1 MKKYADYQPWKN
13 QSDAMM
19 KQLFPAVDG
28 RRLPEDVFP
37 FARLVE
43 RCFHLGLRVGVAC
56 CVGWMGS
63 VVHAQDEGVADPSVV
78 MNADGIRTI
87 LLESRTPPPPPP
99 VFFSAQVVA
108 HATIGSEFVDQTV
121 ELTIKVVQGEPEILS
136 FGLNGPGQVLG
147 VAGEG
152 IASWSVRQTG
162 KERFLDLQLNE
173 GVSDPKPVIKMRSP
187 QYRLPAVVT
196 FTHLGPGDSVGFDSK
211 VSFAYGAGVTGNLT
225 TVNGFVPLSGREN
238 GGSFQTSSGGKI
250 ELSLARDSASP
261 EPIELVNTTLS
272 GAVSDDGQS
281 ALFQL
286 ETTARV
292 TDPSVE
298 MTVLSGNAA
307 LVQMPND
314 ANYQVRLAKTGK
326 QTVYKVGFSKAGTF
340 AVKLEFVAKVVK
352 AADNQKS
359 LDFTIA
365 AGAVVPVRLQ
375 GLGAG
380 LTFHRDQQSV
390 VPLWQENV
398 WVGFLPATGR
408 VHVRWKPK
416 RTAGEGKLFF
426 TTTGNIEARVGSGL
440 LRQDHVLEYQVLQGE
455 LGSLSMILR
464 GPGEILDVNGDN
476 IVAWQVSENDGERL
490 LDVTLSQPITDTA
503 QVSIRS
509 QTPLGAFPVRMEGLR
524 LEPVGTIR
532 HSGFLRLANLGSVR
546 LEPTGLSGLTQL
558 SPDQFPGKAIQARQV
573 YVYRFPAAS
582 HAFTVAA
589 DRIQP
594 EVSVSELL
602 LYQLAETDRVIRADI
617 ELDIREAPIREWN
630 FSVPSDY
637 SVVSV
642 TGASVADYL
651 TASEVVDGLRNLKT
665 IFANDVSGRQLIS
678 LHLEKSEPAAAGDWK
693 LPRIEHTEAKAVRG
707 DIGIIGAPGFRLAV
721 GATDLLV
728 EKPLSY
734 FPKPTANLQQAFRIR
749 EPDWSATMKIELLDR
764 SIQSDVFHLY
774 SLSQETI
781 YGSALINYFITGA
794 PISELRITFPE
805 SLKNEVVDG
814 QNVQDSRRDGDT
826 LIVSLHQPVMG
837 PYTLLVTFEEKPSDD
852 DGTFSPGQV
861 APLGVQGERGYIQ
874 IVSPMQVESET
885 VSISDGMLVLD
896 PLELPAE
903 FRLLSTAPPL
913 GTWQY
918 TARPFN
924 LQLDVKWFQPGTTV
938 SQVIE
943 FSEAE
948 SHVSRDGE
956 LVTEVLYYVKSRGER
971 SLRIKIPGAPV
982 RLWEV
987 SVDGSPV
994 TARRSGDETLIP
1006 LPGGID
1012 PSIPVEVRLRL
1023 GKPAVNESR
1032 PELMLPVLFAP
1043 VLKTEWSI
1051 QGDDQRVL
1059 VPAGGTVEPPVPVL
1073 RPSGFD
1079 WLARRGT
1086 GSLLL
1091 IIVLTVVGV
1100 VIRSSGGEWRH
1111 IGLLPLAAALY
1122 FTCIAASSTQTGD
1135 VAPLLLSLPILSAG
1149 DVVRLDVNNIP
1160 TWQVN
1165 ISMFGILIFLVSVAG
1180 FISSQMKSF
1189 ADYRMPLRIGSV
1201 FLVFAAVLMQR
1212 DSASW
1217 FFWLLASVIFMFFFA
1232 GAVWDGLR
1240 TAQGQ
1245 RARTRAEKQTQQSA
1259 DFHVD
1264 DKESEGGS
1272 APVTAVVVMLGLLL
1286 SSLCSPSVADDPQP
1300 QQASAQTK
1308 QLADPQITL
1317 QAADSIQQTWLV
1329 THVDE
1334 RLTAKGKMTLT
1345 GNPGDRFLLLKSPA
1359 VLTRFEGEGL
1369 RLTKSNLPG
1378 SGLVYVV
1385 SIPAIEDGKNKAES
1399 DQVGSEKLSTDQT
1412 YQVEF
1417 DFQVEAVNPG
1427 KGIAVPTGDAAVQKL
1442 ELTYD
1447 EAGWDVHCSTAVK
1460 IEPITEKGQDLTR
1473 SRLLLGPEQAIVM
1486 LKPKARD
1493 VTMEQTKFFVETS
1506 NLFLPGPGVVDGR
1519 HQINVR
1525 ASQGQVSELTVFV
1538 PSGLTV
1544 SDVGGPVESWQF
1556 DADEGRLTLEVSPVQ
1571 SQSFNINVETQRG
1584 LEPLPADVNLAPL
1597 RVEEANGE
1605 VGLVAIAFGPD
1616 AQPETL
1622 QPEQMSTVNV
1632 GDFDFS
1638 LNTNPEAILH
1648 RVYRYGADG
1657 GKVELRVSPVASE
1670 VRVISNQ
1677 VLSLGD
1683 ERVVLAVNFSAEISR
1698 AGLFQL
1704 SFPLPAGLEVESLS
1718 GPSLHHWAE
1727 LSEDGQRQII
1737 LHLNGKTIG
1746 PQSFA
1751 LTLTGNTPTNVAEW
1765 EIPHFELNEG
1775 VRQTGEIVVRP
1786 TTGIRLRTL
1795 SRQNVSETDPRAIG
1809 GKSPGAL
1816 AFRLLQRDWKLVLGI
1831 EKLEPR
1837 ISGNILQEI
1846 ILREGQT
1853 RSAIIASFNV
1863 QNASIRAMEIVLPIS
1878 DPNEIPTAS
1887 GKTVS
1892 DLVQIDPDKNLWEV
1906 QFKRRVLGKVDFRIE
1921 YERRGDRSEEA
1932 EMLRLAE
1939 FPQAG
1944 QLPFYFAVRA
1954 GGRLEIKIDEMP
1966 QGWQKIDWNVVPA
1979 SLRDSE
1985 NRNAPVVTLK
1995 AQKSAVPLAV
2005 EVERHSLADSLKLRV
2020 ASGELLTVLSPK
2032 GDQLTSVDVSMEV
2045 IQRSSLSVGLPKG
2058 GEIFSIFVNGES
2070 VNSIRVGGETNAW
2083 QFYILPGMDDRTAN
2097 VRFVYTVPGSD
2108 LGNLRLESPQLNVPL
2123 ENIQWSVIA
2132 PKGFELTGNDGNLE
2146 LVGRT
2151 NQAEYDRQSYL
2162 SKTTRTRQRK
2172 AEQAAITL
2180 QQANQFIQKGEQTK
2194 ANWALNSVANQYGL
2208 DAASNEDARIQ
2219 LENLQTQ
2226 QAIVGLN
2233 TRRQRLF
2240 LDNDREET
2248 ALGDNQQMRQAAA
2261 ENPILQ
2267 QDQLNFQP
2275 QELSQLLRGNS
2286 TEDIATL
2293 QRIAGRL
2300 VQHQRTSEPAP
2311 QAIVISLPEEG
2322 QVYTFSRSVQVA
2334 ENAPL
2339 ELELDFESSLRLPFL
2354 KSTFALGLLVCFAA
2368 MIGWSYGRNRETM

>member
-1 MKKYADYQPWKN
+1 MRN
-13 QSDAMM
+13 
-19 KQLFPAVDG
+19 QLFPKPVDVG
-28 RRLPEDVFP
+28 SATAAIMRPVR
-37 FARLVE
+37 
-43 RCFHLGLRVGVAC
+43 LGLIGIVAC
-56 CVGWMGS
+56 LAAGVGMPAY
-63 VVHAQDEGVADPSVV
+63 AQTEGETDAAISADAETV
-78 MNADGIRTI
+78 RTI
-87 LLESRTPPPPPP
+87 VLESRTPPPPPP

-108 HATIGSEFVDQTV
+108 NASIGTERIDQIVT
-121 ELTIKVVQGEPEILS
+121 LTIKVVQGKPNVLS
-136 FGLNGPGQVLG
+136 FGLTGNGQVLEVTG
-147 VAGEG
+147 DG
-152 IASWSVRQTG
+152 ITSWSVRQSG
-162 KERFLDLQLNE
+162 KDRFLELLLKD
-173 GVSDPKPVIKMRSP
+173 GVTDPKPVIKIRSP
-187 QYRLPAVVT
+187 KYSLPTSVNL
-196 FTHLGPGDSVGFDSK
+196 THLGPGASVGFDSK
-211 VSFAYGAGVTGNLT
+211 VSFKYEPGVTGT
-225 TVNGFVPLSGREN
+225 TTNVNGFVPLSGRSAES
-238 GGSFQTSSGGKI
+238 SFQTSTGGQIK
-250 ELSLARDSASP
+250 LSLMRDSASP
-261 EPIELVNTTLS
+261 DPVELIDTSLS
-272 GAVSDDGQS
+272 GTVDRDGQS
-281 ALFQL
+281 VLFQL
-286 ETTARV
+286 GTTARV

-298 MTVLSGNAA
+298 LTLLSGNAA
-307 LVQMPND
+307 LVQMPED
-314 ANYQVRLAKTGK
+314 ENYQVRLATAGK
-326 QTVYKVGFSKAGTF
+326 RTVYKVRFSKPGTF
-340 AVKLEFVAKVVK
+340 PVKLHFIAKIDK
-352 AADNQKS
+352 DADSQRMI
-359 LDFTIA
+359 DFTIA
-365 AGAVVPVRLQ
+365 AGAVVPLRLE
-375 GLGAG
+375 GLNAEM
-380 LTFHRDQQSV
+380 TFHRDQQSV
-390 VPLWQENV
+390 VPLWQENA
-398 WVGFLPATGR
+398 WIGFLPASGR
-408 VHVRWKPK
+408 VHLKWKPK

-426 TTTGNIEARVGSGL
+426 TTTGTIEARVGSGL
-440 LRQDHVLEYQVLQGE
+440 LRQDHLLNYQVLQGE
-455 LGSLSMILR
+455 LRSLSMILR
-464 GPGEILDVNGDN
+464 GPGEILDVKGDN
-476 IVAWQVSENDGERL
+476 IVAWKVSDKDSLRQ
-490 LDVTLSQPITDTA
+490 LDVTLSQPITESA

-558 SPDQFPGKAIQARQV
+558 SPEQFPGKAFEARQV

-594 EVSVSELL
+594 EVSVSELM

-630 FSVPSDY
+630 FSIPSDY

-642 TGASVADYL
+642 TGASIADYL
-651 TASEVVDGLRNLKT
+651 TASEIGNGLRNLKT
-665 IFANDVSGRQLIS
+665 IFAKDVAGRQLIS
-678 LHLEKSEPAAAGDWK
+678 LHLEKSEPASAGNWV
-693 LPRIEHTEAKAVRG
+693 LPRIEHPEAKAVRG

-721 GATDLLV
+721 EATELLV

-734 FPKPTANLQQAFRIR
+734 FPKPIANLQQAFRIR

-794 PISELRITFPE
+794 PVSELRITLPE
-805 SLKNEVVDG
+805 NLKNEVVDG
-814 QNVQDSRRDGDT
+814 QNVQDSRREGDV

-837 PYTLLVTFEEKPSDD
+837 PYTLLVTFEEKPSDS
-852 DGTFSPGQV
+852 DGTFSPGMV
-861 APLGVQGERGYIQ
+861 SPVGVQGERGYIQ

-918 TARPFN
+918 TERPFN
-924 LQLDVKWFQPGTTV
+924 LSLKAKWFQPGTTV

-948 SHVSRDGE
+948 SRVSRDGE

-971 SLRIKIPGAPV
+971 SLRIRIPDEPV

-987 SVDGSPV
+987 SVDGNPV
-994 TARRSGDETLIP
+994 TARQSGDETLIP

-1023 GKPAVNESR
+1023 GKPAVSESR
-1032 PELMLPVLFAP
+1032 PQLMLPIVFAP
-1043 VLKTEWSI
+1043 VLKTEWSV
-1051 QGDDQRVL
+1051 QGDDRQVL

-1079 WLARRGT
+1079 WLARQAT
-1086 GSLLL
+1086 SSFLV
-1091 IIVLTVVGV
+1091 IIVLTVVGLAL
-1100 VIRSSGGEWRH
+1100 RSGGGEWRH
-1111 IGLLPLAAALY
+1111 LGLLPLAAAIY
-1122 FTCIAASSTQTGD
+1122 FALSSASYASTQVGG
-1135 VAPLLLSLPILSAG
+1135 VVPLMLSLPILSAG
-1149 DVVRLDVNNIP
+1149 DVVRLDVQNIP

-1165 ISMFGILIFLVSVAG
+1165 LSVFGIIVFLASLAG
-1180 FISSQMKSF
+1180 FISSRMSKLE
-1189 ADYRMPLRIGSV
+1189 DYRMPLRVGSV
-1201 FLVFAAVLMQR
+1201 FLLFVAVLLQR
-1212 DSASW
+1212 DSAPW
-1217 FFWLLASVIFMFFFA
+1217 FFWLLASVIFLFLFA
-1232 GAVWDGLR
+1232 GGVWDALR
-1240 TAQGQ
+1240 SAQVF
-1245 RARTRAEKQTQQSA
+1245 RAQAKERKQAKALVDSHA
-1259 DFHVD
+1259 DG
-1264 DKESEGGS
+1264 EEPEGGPS
-1272 APVTAVVVMLGLLL
+1272 PVTATLVLLGLLL
-1286 SSLCSPSVADDPQP
+1286 SSWCSPSFADQPGPKQVAFAVAPP
-1300 QQASAQTK
+1300 IV
-1308 QLADPQITL
+1308 LG
-1317 QAADSIQQTWLV
+1317 AADSLEQTWQL
-1329 THVDE
+1329 THLDQ
-1334 RLTAKGKMTLT
+1334 RLTAEGRMTLS
-1345 GNPGDRFLLLKSPA
+1345 GKPGDRFLILKSPA
-1359 VLTRFEGEGL
+1359 VLTDFEGEGL
-1369 RLTKSNLPG
+1369 RLTKTTLPG
-1378 SGLVYVV
+1378 IGLVYVA
-1385 SIPAIEDGKNKAES
+1385 SIPAEEVADEKVDS
-1399 DQVGSEKLSTDQT
+1399 DDTDKPVAHQT
-1412 YQVEF
+1412 YHANF
-1417 DFQVEAVNPG
+1417 KFQVEAVKP
-1427 KGIAVPTGDAAVQKL
+1427 KEGIAVPTGNAAVQKI

-1447 EAGWDVHCSTAVK
+1447 EAGWDVICSTAVR
-1460 IEPITEKGQDLTR
+1460 IESIADKDPKTTA
-1473 SRLLLGPEQAIVM
+1473 SRLLLGPGQGVVT
-1486 LKPKARD
+1486 LKPRARD
-1493 VTMEQTKFFVETS
+1493 VTMEDTRFFVEAS

-1519 HQINVR
+1519 HQLNVR
-1525 ASQGQVSELTVFV
+1525 ASQGQVNELTVLV
-1538 PSGLTV
+1538 PKGLTV
-1544 SDVGGPVESWQF
+1544 SDVGGPVGSWQF
-1556 DADEGRLTLEVSPVQ
+1556 DADEGRLTLEVSPAQ
-1571 SQSFNINVETQRG
+1571 ARPFNITVETQRG
-1584 LEPLPADVNLAPL
+1584 LGPLPADVKLAPL
-1597 RVEEANGE
+1597 KVEKADGE

-1622 QPEQMSTVNV
+1622 KPQQMSTVNV

-1638 LNTNPEAILH
+1638 LNTNPEAVLH
-1648 RVYRYGADG
+1648 RVYRYGAEG
-1657 GKVELRVSPVASE
+1657 GEVDLRVSPVDSE

-1704 SFPLPAGLEVESLS
+1704 SFPLPVGLEVESLS
-1718 GPSLHHWAE
+1718 GTSLHHWAE

-1746 PQSFA
+1746 PQSFL

-1775 VRQTGEIVVRP
+1775 VRQTGDLVVRP

-1795 SRQNVSETDPRAIG
+1795 SRQNVSETDPRVIG

-1816 AFRLLQRDWKLVLGI
+1816 AFRLLQRDWKLELGI

-1837 ISGNILQEI
+1837 ISGNVLQET

-1853 RSAIIASFNV
+1853 RSALIASFNV
-1863 QNASIRAMEIVLPIS
+1863 QNASIRGLQIVLPIT
-1878 DPNEIPTAS
+1878 NEDEIKTLRVS

-1892 DLVQIDPDKNLWEV
+1892 DLVRIDADKNLWEV

-1921 YERRGDRSEEA
+1921 YERRGDRSEES

-1954 GGRLEIKIDEMP
+1954 GGRLEIEIESMP
-1966 QGWQKIDWNVVPA
+1966 QGWQKIDWNAVPVA
-1979 SLRDSE
+1979 LRDAE
-1985 NRNAPVVTLK
+1985 NRNAPVVTLR
-1995 AQKSAVPLAV
+1995 AQKSAGPLAID
-2005 EVERHSLADSLKLRV
+2005 VERHLLADALKLRV
-2020 ASGELLTVLSPK
+2020 ANGTLSTVLSPK
-2032 GDQLTSVDVSMEV
+2032 GDQLTAVDVRMEV

-2097 VRFVYTVPGSD
+2097 VRFVYTVPGIG
-2108 LGNLRLESPQLNVPL
+2108 LRNLKLESPQLNVPL
-2123 ENIQWSVIA
+2123 ENIAWSVIA
-2132 PKGFELTGNDGNLE
+2132 PKGFELTDNDGNLE

-2151 NQAEYDRQSYL
+2151 NEGAYDRQSYL
-2162 SKTTRTRQRK
+2162 SKTSRSRQLK

-2180 QQANQFIQKGEQTK
+2180 QQANQFIQQGEQTK

-2226 QAIVGLN
+2226 QAVVGLN

-2240 LDNDREET
+2240 LDNDREEI
-2248 ALGDNQQMRQAAA
+2248 AMGENQQMRQAAA
-2261 ENPILQ
+2261 DNPILQ
-2267 QDQLNFQP
+2267 QDQLNYQP

-2286 TEDIATL
+2286 SEDNATL

-2300 VQHQRTSEPAP
+2300 VQHQRTTEPAP

-2322 QVYTFSRSVQVA
+2322 QVYSFSRSVQVA

-2339 ELELDFESSLRLPFL
+2339 ELELDFESRSRLPFL
-2354 KSTFALGLLVCFAA
+2354 KSTLVFILLAGFAA
-2368 MIGWSYGRNRETM
+2368 TLTWFCGREKVAV

>member
-1 MKKYADYQPWKN
+1 
-13 QSDAMM
+13 MM
-19 KQLFPAVDG
+19 KQIFPTVDG

-37 FARLVE
+37 LARLVE
-43 RCFHLGLRVGVAC
+43 RCFHLGLMVGVAC
-56 CVGWMGS
+56 CVGWMSS
-63 VVHAQDEGVADPSVV
+63 VVHAQNEPVTDPSVV

-87 LLESRTPPPPPP
+87 LLESRIPPPPPPP
-99 VFFSAQVVA
+99 VFFSAQLVA
-108 HATIGSEFVDQTV
+108 NATVGPEYVDQTV
-121 ELTIKVVQGEPEILS
+121 KLTIKVVQGQPKVLS
-136 FGLNGPGQVLG
+136 FGLNGPGQVLE

-152 IASWSVRQTG
+152 IASWSVRQIG

-173 GVSDPKPVIKMRSP
+173 GVVGPKPVIKIRSP
-187 QYRLPAVVT
+187 QYSLPTVVT
-196 FTHLGPGDSVGFDSK
+196 LTHLGPGDSVGFDSK

-225 TVNGFVPLSGREN
+225 TISGFVPLSGRKN
-238 GGSFQTSSGGKI
+238 GGSFQTSTGGQIK
-250 ELSLARDSASP
+250 LSLARDSASP
-261 EPIELVNTTLS
+261 DPIELVNTTLS

-298 MTVLSGNAA
+298 MTILSGNAA
-307 LVQMPND
+307 LVQMPD
-314 ANYQVRLAKTGK
+314 DSNYQVRLAKTGK

-340 AVKLEFVAKVVK
+340 AVKLEFAAKVVK

-375 GLGAG
+375 GLNAG

-408 VHVRWKPK
+408 VHVQWKPK

-440 LRQDHVLEYQVLQGE
+440 LRQDHVLDYQVLQGE
-455 LGSLSMILR
+455 LSSLSMILR
-464 GPGEILDVNGDN
+464 GPGEILDVKGDN
-476 IVAWQVSENDGERL
+476 IVAWQVSDNDGQRQL
-490 LDVTLSQPITDTA
+490 NVTLSQPITDAA

-558 SPDQFPGKAIQARQV
+558 SPDQFPDKAIQARQV

-602 LYQLAETDRVIRADI
+602 LYQLAETDRVIKADI

-651 TASEVVDGLRNLKT
+651 TASDVVDGLRNLKI
-665 IFANDVSGRQLIS
+665 IFSQDVSGRQLVS
-678 LHLEKSEPAAAGDWK
+678 LHLEKSEPAAAGDWE
-693 LPRIEHTEAKAVRG
+693 LPRIEHSEAKAVRG
-707 DIGIIGAPGFRLAV
+707 DIGIIGAPGFRLSVAT
-721 GATDLLV
+721 TDLLV

-794 PISELRITFPE
+794 PVSELRITLPE
-805 SLKNEVVDG
+805 NLKNEVVDG

-837 PYTLLVTFEEKPSDD
+837 PYTLLVTFEEKPSDA

-861 APLGVQGERGYIQ
+861 APLGVQGERGYVQ

-885 VSISDGMLVLD
+885 VSMSDGMLVLD

-918 TARPFN
+918 TERPFD
-924 LQLDVKWFQPGTTV
+924 LKLDVKWFQPGTTV

-948 SHVSRDGE
+948 THVSRDGE

-971 SLRIKIPGAPV
+971 TLRVRIPDEPV

-987 SVDGSPV
+987 SVRYNDGSVAGESELPFLPV
-994 TARRSGDETLIP
+994 TARQSGDETLIP

-1023 GKPAVNESR
+1023 GKPAVSESR

-1059 VPAGGTVEPPVPVL
+1059 VPAGGTVEPPTPVL

-1079 WLARRGT
+1079 WLTRRGA

-1091 IIVLTVVGV
+1091 VIVLTVVALM
-1100 VIRSSGGEWRH
+1100 IRSSTGEWRH
-1111 IGLLPLAAALY
+1111 LSLLFLAAAIY
-1122 FTCIAASSTQTGD
+1122 FSYSAASSAFMQTGD
-1135 VAPLLLSLPILSAG
+1135 VAPLILSLPILSAG
-1149 DVVRLDVNNIP
+1149 DIVQLDLHNIP

-1165 ISMFGILIFLVSVAG
+1165 VSTFGGMVLLVSIAG
-1180 FISSQMKSF
+1180 FISSLMSKF
-1189 ADYRMPLRIGSV
+1189 KDYRTPLRVGSLFLIFIG
-1201 FLVFAAVLMQR
+1201 VLMQR
-1212 DSASW
+1212 DSAGW
-1217 FFWLLASVIFMFFFA
+1217 FFLLLATVIFFFFFVGA
-1232 GAVWDGLR
+1232 GWDGLR
-1240 TAQGQ
+1240 SAQAEQ
-1245 RARTRAEKQTQQSA
+1245 ARAKERKQA
-1259 DFHVD
+1259 KARVD
-1264 DKESEGGS
+1264 SEGDDGESEGGPS
-1272 APVTAVVVMLGLLL
+1272 PVTATIVTLCLLL
-1286 SSLCSPSVADDPQP
+1286 TSVCSFSFADEPKP
-1300 QQASAQTK
+1300 QQATPQVSPQTV
-1308 QLADPQITL
+1308 LR
-1317 QAADSIQQTWLV
+1317 AAESIEQTWRL
-1329 THVDE
+1329 THLDQ
-1334 RLTAKGKMTLT
+1334 RLTAVGKVSLS
-1345 GNPGDRFLLLKSPA
+1345 GKPGDRFLLLKSPA
-1359 VLTRFEGEGL
+1359 VLTKFEAKGL
-1369 RLTKSNLPG
+1369 RLTKTTLPG
-1378 SGLVYVV
+1378 IGLVYVV
-1385 SIPAIEDGKNKAES
+1385 SIPAIEDGEKQEKA
-1399 DQVGSEKLSTDQT
+1399 DQNGAEMPPGDQKF
-1412 YQVEF
+1412 QAEF
-1417 DFQVEAVNPG
+1417 EFQVEAVNPG
-1427 KGIAVPTGDAAVQKL
+1427 KGIAVPTGDAAVQKI
-1442 ELTYD
+1442 ELAYD
-1447 EAGWDVHCSTAVK
+1447 EAGWDVLCPTAVK
-1460 IEPITEKGQDLTR
+1460 IEPITNKDQESTE
-1473 SRLLLGPEQAIVM
+1473 SRLLLGPGQGVIM
-1486 LKPKARD
+1486 LKPRARD

-1525 ASQGQVSELTVFV
+1525 ASQGQVSELTVLV

-1544 SDVGGPVESWQF
+1544 SDVGGPVGSWQF

-1571 SQSFNINVETQRG
+1571 SQPFNITVETQRG
-1584 LEPLPADVNLAPL
+1584 LEPLPADLNLAPL
-1597 RVEEANGE
+1597 RVEKANGE

-1622 QPEQMSTVNV
+1622 KPEQMSTVNV

-1638 LNTNPEAILH
+1638 LNTSPEAVLH

-1657 GKVELRVSPVASE
+1657 GNVNLRVSPVASE

-1683 ERVVLAVNFSAEISR
+1683 ENVVLAVNISAEISR

-1718 GPSLHHWAE
+1718 GASLHHWAE
-1727 LSEDGQRQII
+1727 LSEDGKRQII

-1751 LTLTGNTPTNVAEW
+1751 LTLTGNTPTNVTEW
-1765 EIPHFELNEG
+1765 EIPRFELNEG
-1775 VRQTGEIVVRP
+1775 VRQTGELVIRP

-1837 ISGNILQEI
+1837 ISGNVLQEI

-1853 RSAIIASFNV
+1853 RSALIASFNV
-1863 QNASIRAMEIVLPIS
+1863 QNASIRAMKIVLPIS
-1878 DPNEIPTAS
+1878 DPDEIPTAS
-1887 GKTVS
+1887 GKIVS
-1892 DLVQIDPDKNLWEV
+1892 DLVRIDADQNLWEV

-1932 EMLRLAE
+1932 EILRLAE

-1954 GGRLEIKIDEMP
+1954 GGRLEIKLDEMP

-1995 AQKSAVPLAV
+1995 AQKSAVPLGIK
-2005 EVERHSLADSLKLRV
+2005 VERHSLADSLKLRV
-2020 ASGELLTVLSPK
+2020 ASGKLLTVLSPK

-2083 QFYILPGMDDRTAN
+2083 QFYILPGMDDRTAS

-2108 LGNLRLESPQLNVPL
+2108 LGNLTLQSPQLNVPL
-2123 ENIQWSVIA
+2123 ENIEWSVIA
-2132 PKGFELTGNDGNLE
+2132 PKGFELTDNDGNLE
-2146 LVGRT
+2146 LVGRS

-2180 QQANQFIQKGEQTK
+2180 QQANQFIQAGEQTK

-2208 DAASNEDARIQ
+2208 DAASNEDARVQ

-2240 LDNDREET
+2240 LDNDREEIV
-2248 ALGDNQQMRQAAA
+2248 LGDNQQMRQAAA

-2286 TEDIATL
+2286 TEDNATL

-2339 ELELDFESSLRLPFL
+2339 ELQLDFDSRLRLPFL
-2354 KSTFALGLLVCFAA
+2354 KSSFVLLALACFAVVVV
-2368 MIGWSYGRNRETM
+2368 WSVGRKKETI

>member
-1 MKKYADYQPWKN
+1 
-13 QSDAMM
+13 MM
-19 KQLFPAVDG
+19 KQIFSTEDG
-28 RRLPEDVFP
+28 SNVPECVLRS
-37 FARLVE
+37 FASAK
-43 RCFHLGLRVGVAC
+43 RCFYRGLVVVVAC
-56 CVGWMGS
+56 CITWMAADANGQGKPE
-63 VVHAQDEGVADPSVV
+63 VVVPVNPTVPLEP
-78 MNADGIRTI
+78 DGIGSDGLRTI
-87 LLESRTPPPPPP
+87 VLEARTVPPPPP
-99 VFFSAQVVA
+99 VFFSARVLA
-108 HATIGSEFVDQTV
+108 EASIGSQHVDQTISV
-121 ELTIKVVQGEPEILS
+121 SIKVVQGDPEALT
-136 FGLNGPGQVLG
+136 FGLNGPGQVIE
-147 VAGEG
+147 VTGEG
-152 IASWSVRQTG
+152 IASWAVRQSG
-162 KERFLDLQLNE
+162 EERFLDLQLSE
-173 GVSDPKPVIKMRSP
+173 GVVDPKPTIKIRSP
-187 QYRLPAVVT
+187 QYRLPAIVT
-196 FTHLGPGDSVGFDSK
+196 LTHLGPGESVGFDSNF
-211 VSFAYGAGVTGNLT
+211 SFRYEPGVTGTLT
-225 TVNGFVPLSGREN
+225 NVSGFVPLSGSMK
-238 GGSFQTSSGGKI
+238 GGRFQTSTGGQIK
-250 ELSLARDSASP
+250 LSLTRDSASP
-261 EPIELVNTTLS
+261 DPIELVDTTLS
-272 GAVSDDGQS
+272 GVVSDDGES

-286 ETTARV
+286 QTTAFV
-292 TDPSVE
+292 SDPSVE
-298 MTVLSGNAA
+298 MTLLSGNAA
-307 LVQMPND
+307 LVQMPEGQD
-314 ANYQVRLAKTGK
+314 YQVRLANTGK
-326 QTVYKVGFSKAGTF
+326 QTVYKVGFSKPGSF
-340 AVKLEFVAKVVK
+340 SVKLDFVAKVVR
-352 AADNQKS
+352 AADNWKS
-359 LDFTIA
+359 VDFTIA
-365 AGAVVPVRLQ
+365 AGAVVPVRLE
-375 GLGAG
+375 GLDAG
-380 LTFHRDQQSV
+380 LTFHRDQQSI
-390 VPLWQENV
+390 VPLWRENA
-398 WVGFLPATGR
+398 WVGFLPASGR
-408 VHVRWKPK
+408 VHVQWKPK
-416 RTAGEGKLFF
+416 RSAGEGKLFF
-426 TTTGNIEARVGSGL
+426 TTLGKVEARVGSGL
-440 LRQDHVLEYQVLQGE
+440 LRQDHVLDYQVLQGQ
-455 LGSLSMILR
+455 LGSLSMVLK
-464 GPGEILDVNGDN
+464 GPGEILDVKGSN
-476 IVAWQVSENDGERL
+476 IVAWQVSDNDGQRR

-503 QVSIRS
+503 QVSVRS
-509 QTPLGAFPVRMEGLR
+509 QTPLGAFPVRMEGLC
-524 LEPVGTIR
+524 LEPTGTIR

-558 SPDQFPGKAIQARQV
+558 SPDQFPGEALQARQV

-602 LYQLAETDRVIRADI
+602 LYQLAETDRVIKADI
-617 ELDIREAPIREWN
+617 ELDIREAPIREWS
-630 FSVPSDY
+630 FSIPSDY

-642 TGASVADYL
+642 TGASIADYL

-665 IFANDVSGRQLIS
+665 IFAKDVSGRQLIS
-678 LHLEKSEPAAAGDWK
+678 LHLEKSETAAAGDWV
-693 LPRIEHTEAKAVRG
+693 LPRIEHPEAKAVRG

-721 GATDLLV
+721 EATDLLV

-794 PISELRITFPE
+794 PVSELRITFPE
-805 SLKNEVVDG
+805 NLKNEVVDG

-837 PYTLLVTFEEKPSDD
+837 PYTLLVTFEEKPSDT

-885 VSISDGMLVLD
+885 ISISDGMLVLD

-918 TARPFN
+918 TERPFSLN
-924 LQLDVKWFQPGTTV
+924 LKVKWFQPGTTV
-938 SQVIE
+938 SQVVE

-948 SHVSRDGE
+948 SRVSRDGE
-956 LVTEVLYYVKSRGER
+956 LVTEVLYFVKSRGER
-971 SLRIKIPGAPV
+971 SLKIRIPDKPV
-982 RLWEV
+982 RMWEV
-987 SVDGSPV
+987 SVNGNPV

-1023 GKPAVNESR
+1023 GKPAVSESR
-1032 PELMLPVLFAP
+1032 PELMLPVVFAP

-1086 GSLLL
+1086 GSLFV
-1091 IIVLTVVGV
+1091 IVFLTMLGL
-1100 VIRSSGGEWRH
+1100 VIRGSVGEWRH
-1111 IGLLPLAAALY
+1111 LGLLPLAAALY
-1122 FTCIAASSTQTGD
+1122 FAWSSASYASTQTGD
-1135 VAPLLLSLPILSAG
+1135 VAPLMLSLPILSAG
-1149 DVVRLDVNNIP
+1149 DTVRLNVYNIP

-1165 ISMFGILIFLVSVAG
+1165 LSVLGCVAFVVSLAGLICSCLSKFEA
-1180 FISSQMKSF
+1180 
-1189 ADYRMPLRIGSV
+1189 YRIPLRVGSV
-1201 FLVFAAVLMQR
+1201 LLVFAAVLMQR
-1212 DSASW
+1212 DSAPW
-1217 FFWLLASVIFMFFFA
+1217 FFWLIA
-1232 GAVWDGLR
+1232 GIVLCLFLKAVWDGLR
-1240 TAQGQ
+1240 SAQVR
-1245 RARTRAEKQTQQSA
+1245 RARAKELKNENAAEVFDA
-1259 DFHVD
+1259 EVFDAEAED
-1264 DKESEGGS
+1264 LGGGPN
-1272 APVTAVVVMLGLLL
+1272 PVTATIVLLGLLL
-1286 SSLCSPSVADDPQP
+1286 SSLCSLSIADEPKPQQVTQSVAT
-1300 QQASAQTK
+1300 QALLRAANSIK
-1308 QLADPQITL
+1308 QAWKLTHLDQR
-1317 QAADSIQQTWLV
+1317 LV
-1329 THVDE
+1329 ATGE
-1334 RLTAKGKMTLT
+1334 MTLT
-1345 GNPGDRFLLLKSPA
+1345 GKPGDRFLLLRSPA
-1359 VLTRFEGEGL
+1359 VLTNFEAEGL
-1369 RLTKSNLPG
+1369 RLSKTNVPG
-1378 SGLVYVV
+1378 IGLAYVL
-1385 SIPAIEDGKNKAES
+1385 SIPGNDL
-1399 DQVGSEKLSTDQT
+1399 VGGEAVTAKPDNGKLSPNQN
-1412 YQVEF
+1412 YRAIFE
-1417 DFQVEAVNPG
+1417 FQVEAVEPM
-1427 KGIAVPTGDAAVQKL
+1427 KGIAVPTGDAAVQEV
-1442 ELTYD
+1442 ELAYD
-1447 EAGWDVHCSTAVK
+1447 EAGWDVLCTTAVK
-1460 IEPITEKGQDLTR
+1460 IESSTGKDEKSTQ
-1473 SRLLLGPEQAIVM
+1473 SQLLLGPGKGVVV

-1493 VTMEQTKFFVETS
+1493 VTREETKFFVEAS

-1519 HQINVR
+1519 HQFNVR
-1525 ASQGQVSELTVFV
+1525 TSQGQVSELTLLV

-1544 SDVGGPVESWQF
+1544 SDVGGPIGSWQF
-1556 DADEGRLTLEVSPVQ
+1556 NADDGRLTLEVSPAQ
-1571 SQSFNINVETQRG
+1571 SRPFNITVETQRG
-1584 LEPLPADVNLAPL
+1584 LEPLPTDVKLAPL

-1616 AQPETL
+1616 AQPETV
-1622 QPEQMSTVNV
+1622 QPNQMSTVNV

-1638 LNTNPEAILH
+1638 LNTDPEAVLH
-1648 RVYRYGADG
+1648 RVYRYGAKG
-1657 GKVELRVSPVASE
+1657 GEVELRVSPVDSE

-1677 VLSLGD
+1677 LLSLGD
-1683 ERVVLAVNFSAEISR
+1683 ESVVLAVKFSAEISR
-1698 AGLFQL
+1698 TGLFQL

-1718 GPSLHHWAE
+1718 GASLHHWAE

-1775 VRQTGEIVVRP
+1775 VRQTGDLVVRP

-1795 SRQNVSETDPRAIG
+1795 SRQNVSETDPRSIG
-1809 GKSPGAL
+1809 GKSPGSL

-1837 ISGNILQEI
+1837 ISGNVLQEI

-1853 RSAIIASFNV
+1853 RSALIANFNV
-1863 QNASIRAMEIVLPIS
+1863 QNASIRALEIVLPITNA
-1878 DPNEIPTAS
+1878 DEVKTLRAI

-1892 DLVQIDPDKNLWEV
+1892 DLVRIDPEKNLWEV

-1932 EMLRLAE
+1932 ETLQLAE

-1954 GGRLEIKIDEMP
+1954 GGRLEIEMDSMP
-1966 QGWQKIDWNVVPA
+1966 QGWQKIDWNAVPA

-1985 NRNAPVVTLK
+1985 NRNAPVVTLR
-1995 AQKSAVPLAV
+1995 AQKSAAPLKV
-2005 EVERHSLADSLKLRV
+2005 DVERHSLADALKLRV
-2020 ASGELLTVLSPK
+2020 ASGTLVTVLSPQ
-2032 GDQLTSVDVSMEV
+2032 GDQVTAVDVSMEV

-2097 VRFVYTVPGSD
+2097 VRFVYTVPGND
-2108 LGNLRLESPQLNVPL
+2108 LRNMNLDSPQLNVPL
-2123 ENIQWSVIA
+2123 ENIKWSVVA
-2132 PKGFELTGNDGNLE
+2132 PKGFELTDNDGNLE
-2146 LVGRT
+2146 LVGSA
-2151 NQAEYDRQSYL
+2151 NQAQYDRQSYL
-2162 SKTTRTRQRK
+2162 FKTNRTRQRK

-2180 QQANQFIQKGEQTK
+2180 QQANQFIQAGEQTK

-2240 LDNDREET
+2240 LDNDREEL
-2248 ALGDNQQMRQAAA
+2248 AVGDNQQMRQAAA

-2286 TEDIATL
+2286 SEDNATL

-2339 ELELDFESSLRLPFL
+2339 ELELDFESRLRLPFL
-2354 KSTFALGLLVCFAA
+2354 KSIFALVLLACFAS
-2368 MIGWSYGRNRETM
+2368 MLIWIFGRRKSVV

>member
-1 MKKYADYQPWKN
+1 
-13 QSDAMM
+13 MM
-19 KQLFPAVDG
+19 KQIFSTKDG
-28 RRLPEDVFP
+28 SDVPEGAFRI
-37 FARLVE
+37 FAALTQ
-43 RCFHLGLRVGVAC
+43 CCRVGLVVVIAC
-56 CVGWMGS
+56 LIAWMAADSNG
-63 VVHAQDEGVADPSVV
+63 QDKNALAVPVNPTAPLGPNGIDP
-78 MNADGIRTI
+78 DGIRTI
-87 LLESRTPPPPPP
+87 LLEARTVPPPPPP
-99 VFFSAQVVA
+99 VFFSGRVVA
-108 HATIGSEFVDQTV
+108 KAMIGSEYIDQTV
-121 ELTIKVVQGEPEILS
+121 NVAIKVVQGDPEVLT
-136 FGLNGPGQVLG
+136 FALNGPGQV
-147 VAGEG
+147 VEVTGEG
-152 IASWSVRQTG
+152 IASWAVRQSG
-162 KERFLDLQLNE
+162 KERFLDLQLSD
-173 GVSDPKPVIKMRSP
+173 GVVDPKPTIKIRSP
-187 QYRLPAVVT
+187 KYSLPATVT
-196 FTHLGPGDSVGFDSK
+196 LTHLGPAESVGFDSN
-211 VSFAYGAGVTGNLT
+211 VSFSYEPGVTGTLAN
-225 TVNGFVPLSGREN
+225 VSGFVPLSGSMK
-238 GGSFQTSSGGKI
+238 GGRFQTSTGGQIK
-250 ELSLARDSASP
+250 LSLTRDSASP
-261 EPIELVNTTLS
+261 DPIELVDTTLS
-272 GAVSDDGQS
+272 GVVSDDGES

-286 ETTARV
+286 QTTAIV
-292 TDPSVE
+292 SDPSVE
-298 MTVLSGNAA
+298 MTLLRGNAA
-307 LVQMPND
+307 LVRIPED
-314 ANYQVRLAKTGK
+314 ENYQVRLANTGK

-340 AVKLEFVAKVVK
+340 SVKLDFVAKVVR

-359 LDFTIA
+359 VDFTIA
-365 AGAVVPVRLQ
+365 AGAVVPVRLE
-375 GLGAG
+375 GLDAD
-380 LTFHRDQQSV
+380 LTFYRDQQSV
-390 VPLWQENV
+390 VPLWQENA
-398 WVGFLPATGR
+398 WVGFLPASGR
-408 VHVRWKPK
+408 VHVQWKPK
-416 RTAGEGKLFF
+416 RSAGEGKLFF
-426 TTTGNIEARVGSGL
+426 TTLGKVEARVGSGL
-440 LRQDHVLEYQVLQGE
+440 LRQDHVLDYQVLQGQ
-455 LGSLSMILR
+455 LGSLSMVLK
-464 GPGEILDVNGDN
+464 GPGEILDVKGSN
-476 IVAWQVSENDGERL
+476 IVAWQVLEKDGERR

-509 QTPLGAFPVRMEGLR
+509 QTPLGAFPVRMEGLC
-524 LEPVGTIR
+524 LEPTGTIR

-558 SPDQFPGKAIQARQV
+558 SPDQFPGEALQARQV

-582 HAFTVAA
+582 HAFTVVA

-602 LYQLAETDRVIRADI
+602 LYQLAETDRVIKADI

-630 FSVPSDY
+630 FSIPSDY

-642 TGASVADYL
+642 TGASIADYL
-651 TASEVVDGLRNLKT
+651 NASEVVDGIRNLKT
-665 IFANDVSGRQLIS
+665 IFAKDVSGRQLIS
-678 LHLEKSEPAAAGDWK
+678 LHLEKSEPAAAGDWT
-693 LPRIEHTEAKAVRG
+693 LPRIEHPEAKSVRG

-721 GATDLLV
+721 EATDLLV

-794 PISELRITFPE
+794 PVSELRITLPE
-805 SLKNEVVDG
+805 NLKNEVVDG

-837 PYTLLVTFEEKPSDD
+837 PYTLLVTFEEKPSDT
-852 DGTFSPGQV
+852 DGTFAPGQV

-885 VSISDGMLVLD
+885 ISITDGMLVLD

-918 TARPFN
+918 TERPFN
-924 LQLDVKWFQPGTTV
+924 LNLKVKWFQPGTTV
-938 SQVIE
+938 SQVVE

-948 SHVSRDGE
+948 SRVSRDGE

-971 SLRIKIPGAPV
+971 SLRIRIPDEPV
-982 RLWEV
+982 RMWEV

-1023 GKPAVNESR
+1023 GKPAVSESR
-1032 PELMLPVLFAP
+1032 PELMLPVVFAP

-1051 QGDDQRVL
+1051 EGDDQRVL
-1059 VPAGGTVEPPVPVL
+1059 VPAGGTVDPPVPVL

-1079 WLARRGT
+1079 WLARKGT
-1086 GSLLL
+1086 GSFFM
-1091 IIVLTVVGV
+1091 IFFLTMLGL
-1100 VIRSSGGEWRH
+1100 VIRGSTGGWRH
-1111 IGLLPLAAALY
+1111 LGLLPLAAALY
-1122 FTCIAASSTQTGD
+1122 FAWSSASYASTQTGE
-1135 VAPLLLSLPILSAG
+1135 VAHLRLSLPILSAG
-1149 DVVRLDVNNIP
+1149 DTVRLNVYNIP

-1165 ISMFGILIFLVSVAG
+1165 LSVLGCVVFIVSLAGLICSCLS
-1180 FISSQMKSF
+1180 KF
-1189 ADYRMPLRIGSV
+1189 AAYRIPLRVGSV
-1201 FLVFAAVLMQR
+1201 FLVFTAVLMQR
-1212 DSASW
+1212 DSAPW
-1217 FFWLLASVIFMFFFA
+1217 FFWLIA
-1232 GAVWDGLR
+1232 GIVLCLFLKAAWDGFR
-1240 TAQGQ
+1240 SAQAQHARGRERKSENTAKDFD
-1245 RARTRAEKQTQQSA
+1245 AVA
-1259 DFHVD
+1259 DD
-1264 DKESEGGS
+1264 LDGGPN
-1272 APVTAVVVMLGLLL
+1272 PVTVTIVLLGLLL
-1286 SSLCSPSVADDPQP
+1286 SSLCSSSIADEPKTQQVTQPVA
-1300 QQASAQTK
+1300 AQN
-1308 QLADPQITL
+1308 LL
-1317 QAADSIQQTWLV
+1317 RAANSIKQTWEITHGDQRLV
-1329 THVDE
+1329 ARGE
-1334 RLTAKGKMTLT
+1334 MTLT
-1345 GNPGDRFLLLKSPA
+1345 GKPGDRFLLLRSPA
-1359 VLTRFEGEGL
+1359 VLTNFEAEGL
-1369 RLTKSNLPG
+1369 RLTKTTVPG
-1378 SGLVYVV
+1378 IGLAYVL
-1385 SIPAIEDGKNKAES
+1385 SIPSKDVVDGEAATAKPEN
-1399 DQVGSEKLSTDQT
+1399 EKLPPNQSFR
-1412 YQVEF
+1412 VSFE
-1417 DFQVEAVNPG
+1417 FQVEAVKPME
-1427 KGIAVPTGDAAVQKL
+1427 GIAVPTGDAAVQEV
-1442 ELTYD
+1442 ELAYD
-1447 EAGWDVHCSTAVK
+1447 EAGWDVLCTTAVK
-1460 IEPITEKGQDLTR
+1460 IEPITVKDEESTQ
-1473 SRLLLGPEQAIVM
+1473 SQLLLGPGQGVVV

-1493 VTMEQTKFFVETS
+1493 VTVEETKFFVEAS

-1519 HQINVR
+1519 HQFNIR
-1525 ASQGQVSELTVFV
+1525 TSQGQVSELTLLV
-1538 PSGLTV
+1538 PNGLTV
-1544 SDVGGPVESWQF
+1544 SDVGGPIGSWQF
-1556 DADEGRLTLEVSPVQ
+1556 DADDGRLTLEVSPAQ
-1571 SQSFNINVETQRG
+1571 SRPFNITVETQRG
-1584 LEPLPADVNLAPL
+1584 LEPLPTDVKLAPL
-1597 RVEEANGE
+1597 RVDDANGE

-1622 QPEQMSTVNV
+1622 QPQQMSTVNV

-1638 LNTNPEAILH
+1638 LNTDPEAVLH
-1648 RVYRYGADG
+1648 RVYRYGAKG
-1657 GKVELRVSPVASE
+1657 GEVDLRVSPVDSE

-1683 ERVVLAVNFSAEISR
+1683 ESVVLAVKFSAEISR
-1698 AGLFQL
+1698 TGLFQL

-1718 GPSLHHWAE
+1718 GASLHHWAE

-1751 LTLTGNTPTNVAEW
+1751 LTLTGNAPANVAEW

-1775 VRQTGEIVVRP
+1775 VRQTGDLVVRP

-1795 SRQNVSETDPRAIG
+1795 SRQNISETDPRAIG

-1837 ISGNILQEI
+1837 ISGNVLQEI

-1853 RSAIIASFNV
+1853 RSALVANFNV
-1863 QNASIRAMEIVLPIS
+1863 QNASIRALEIVLPITNA
-1878 DPNEIPTAS
+1878 DEIKTLRAI

-1892 DLVQIDPDKNLWEV
+1892 DLVRIDPDKNLWEV
-1906 QFKRRVLGKVDFRIE
+1906 QFKRRVLGKVEFRLE
-1921 YERRGDRSEEA
+1921 YERRGDRTEEA
-1932 EMLRLAE
+1932 ETLRLAQ

-1954 GGRLEIKIDEMP
+1954 GGRLEIEMESMP
-1966 QGWQKIDWNVVPA
+1966 QGWQKIDWNAVPV

-1985 NRNAPVVTLK
+1985 NRNAPVVTLR
-1995 AQKSAVPLAV
+1995 AQKSAAPLKIN
-2005 EVERHSLADSLKLRV
+2005 VERHSLADALKLRV
-2020 ASGELLTVLSPK
+2020 ASGTLVTVLSPQ
-2032 GDQLTSVDVSMEV
+2032 GDQVTAVDVSMEV
-2045 IQRSSLSVGLPKG
+2045 IQRSSLSVGLPQG

-2097 VRFVYTVPGSD
+2097 VRFVYTVPGND
-2108 LGNLRLESPQLNVPL
+2108 LRNMNLDSPQLNVPL
-2123 ENIQWSVIA
+2123 ENIKWSVVA
-2132 PKGFELTGNDGNLE
+2132 PKGFELTDNDGNLE
-2146 LVGRT
+2146 LVGRA
-2151 NQAEYDRQSYL
+2151 NQAQYDLQSYI
-2162 SKTTRTRQRK
+2162 SKTKRTRQQK
-2172 AEQAAITL
+2172 AEQAANTL
-2180 QQANQFIQKGEQTK
+2180 QQANQFIQAGEQTK

-2240 LDNDREET
+2240 LDNDREEL
-2248 ALGDNQQMRQAAA
+2248 AVGDNQQMRQAALD
-2261 ENPILQ
+2261 NPILQ

-2286 TEDIATL
+2286 SEDNATL

-2300 VQHQRTSEPAP
+2300 VQHQRTTEPAP

-2339 ELELDFESSLRLPFL
+2339 QLDLDFESRLRLPFL
-2354 KSTFALGLLVCFAA
+2354 KSTFALVLLACFAS
-2368 MIGWSYGRNRETM
+2368 MFVWVLGRRKITV